1 MSVAPDM
8 LQQFGGA
15 PVASDS
21 RFEGW
26 WDATTFFVDYD
37 NGGAGAF
44 GDSMKAP
51 TKHIRVAIANA
62 SEGDTIYVRPRA
74 FASGT
79 YGEDPQQITPD
90 TAANWTT
97 VGKPNLSIIGT
108 GKGLGHAAAHKCWVG
123 GYSAIA
129 TGIFNLYS
137 PGCVIGNFRMQPQ
150 TGATSGMIYSINSA
164 TTNYN
169 GGNET
174 IINNDFHDGTSTCP
188 ALVFN
193 ATWQMEIAGNRF
205 LNCDIGMKWDA
216 TYSQPTIIQVHHNK
230 FLITAAEGK
239 CDVQTTGGVKRFFAY
254 KNYHAGAQYTGGSP
268 NKYFSFAAASTGS
281 IQDSHFGVAD
291 TTDTSSFTLNGVTQ
305 SGNTCALGLLIVT

>member
-1 MSVAPDM
+1 MTVAPDM

-15 PVASDS
+15 PVGSS
-21 RFEGW
+21 QNYEGW
-26 WDATTFFVDYD
+26 WGATTFFVDYD
-37 NGGAGAF
+37 YGSAGAF
-44 GDSMKAP
+44 GDSMDAP

-62 SEGDTIYVRPRA
+62 GEGDTIYVRPRD

-97 VGKPNLSIIGT
+97 IGKPNLSIIGT
-108 GKGLGHAAAHKCWVG
+108 GKGMGHAGVHKCWVG
-123 GYSAIA
+123 GYSAIT

-137 PGCVIGNFRMQPQ
+137 PGCVIENFRMQPQ
-150 TGATSGMIYSINSA
+150 TGATSGMIYSINNA

-193 ATWQMEIAGNRF
+193 ATWQMEIAYNRF

-216 TYSQPTIIQVHHNK
+216 TYSQPTIIQVHDNK
-230 FLITAAEGK
+230 FLILGSEGK
-239 CDVQTTGGVKRFFAY
+239 CDCQATGGVKRFFAY
-254 KNYHAGAQYTGGSP
+254 RNYHAGVQYAGGSP
-268 NKYFSFAAASTGS
+268 NKYFSFAAASTGAILGS
-281 IQDSHFGVAD
+281 YFGVND
-291 TTDTSSFTLNGVTQ
+291 TTDTNSFTLNGVVQ
-305 SGNTCALGLLIVT
+305 GGNFCADGQILTS

>member
-1 MSVAPDM
+1 MSTAPDI
-8 LQQFGGA
+8 LRQFGGV
-15 PVASDS
+15 PVTTDN

-26 WDATTFFVDYD
+26 WGATTFFVDYD
-37 NGGAGAF
+37 YGTVGAV
-44 GDSMKAP
+44 GDTMDAP

-62 SEGDTIYVRPRA
+62 LAGDTIYVRPRD

-97 VGKPNLSIIGT
+97 IGKPNLSLIGT

-123 GYSAIA
+123 GYSNVT

-137 PGCVIGNFRMQPQ
+137 PGCVIENFRMQPQ
-150 TGATSGMIYSINSA
+150 SGATSGMIYSINSGTA
-164 TTNYN
+164 NYN

-193 ATWQMEIAGNRF
+193 ATWQMEISYNRF
-205 LNCDIGMKWDA
+205 LNCDIGMKWEA

-230 FLITAAEGK
+230 FLILGSESK
-239 CDVQTTGGVKRFFAY
+239 CDCQTTGGVKRFFAY
-254 KNYHAGAQYTGGSP
+254 HNLHAAVQPTGGAP
-268 NKYFSFAAASTGS
+268 NKYYSFAAASTGA
-281 IQDSHFGVAD
+281 IERCTFGAAD
-291 TTDTSSFTLNGVTQ
+291 TTDTNLFTLNGVIQ
-305 SGNTCALGLLIVT
+305 SGNYSSLGLVIT